1 MWMTK
6 MSLQNNCSKLVKP
19 TPERL
24 YYDRLYVFIVK
35 FEWVLFVVQVSV
47 TLMGRLFRRNHCS
60 KKFVLQSIC
69 WQNFAE
75 TWRLRFQNFSR
86 KRSNYVKRVH
96 FLAQL
101 YSQNL
106 KFCYKLPWKIFDK
119 NSVGVIKINF
129 FAECF

>member
-1 MWMTK
+1 MRMTK

-24 YYDRLYVFIVK
+24 YYDRLYVFIVN
-35 FEWVLFVVQVSV
+35 FEWVLYAVQVSV
-47 TLMGRLFRRNHCS
+47 TLMGRLFRRSHSS

-96 FLAQL
+96 ILAQL
-101 YSQNL
+101 YSQDL

-129 FAECF
+129 FAERF